1 MRIAAILFIVV
12 TLTINFVYNNLSSLV
27 LAMFSF
33 PVLLWLLRR
42 KKKRKTNIGN
52 TAPVNA
58 PERSVSAGLK
68 D

>member
-52 TAPVNA
+52 TAAVNA

>member
-52 TAPVNA
+52 TAAVNA
-58 PERSVSAGLK
+58 PERSVSARLK